1 MEARRILA
9 MQKLICLGALLL
21 GLSLSASAQSN
32 ELAFVAGAK
41 VTPSVGTSAA
51 GNQTTFSTSFAFE
64 GNYAARLAHVP
75 FVALHLE
82 FPVVASP
89 TTNLTSN
96 NLTAVS
102 SYSSVFFTPALRLK
116 LVPGAP
122 VSPWFS
128 AGYGIAHFGPGST
141 DQAGTGINAKS
152 TTKGAAEGGVG
163 LDFHA
168 PLLPI
173 AFRVEARDFYTGIP
187 NLNTLS
193 IRARNN
199 ILVGGGIVLRF

>member
-1 MEARRILA
+1 
-9 MQKLICLGALLL
+9 MQKLICLGVLLL
-21 GLSLSASAQSN
+21 GLGLSASAQSN
-32 ELAFVAGAK
+32 ELAFAAGAK
-41 VTPSVGTSAA
+41 VTPSVGTTTA
-51 GNQTTFSTSFAFE
+51 GNQTTFNTSFAFE

-89 TTNLTSN
+89 TTDLTSN
-96 NLTAVS
+96 NLAAVS

-116 LVPGAP
+116 LLPGSP

-141 DQAGTGINAKS
+141 DQTGAGVTAKS

-193 IRARNN
+193 IKARNN
-199 ILVGGGIVLRF
+199 IFVGGGIVLRF